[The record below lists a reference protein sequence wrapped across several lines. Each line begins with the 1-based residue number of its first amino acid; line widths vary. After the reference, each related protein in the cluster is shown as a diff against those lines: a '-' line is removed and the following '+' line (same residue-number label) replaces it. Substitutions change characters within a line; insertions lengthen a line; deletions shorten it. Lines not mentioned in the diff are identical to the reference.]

1 MEVTL
6 NTVRTLYWR
15 AASLLVIFS
24 MLLSA
29 TFVFSASPVFA
40 QTEPPVDPETGQPLV
55 LDPDPTLEEVGQA
68 EPETQALMAK
78 VLDEGLVNVIVVLNV
93 PDQPGNTSSRGDGA
107 PDMLYASA
115 QAALMTTLGD
125 ARVDNVYNYRNF
137 PLVTMRVDASAL
149 RALLRNK
156 LVAAVQED
164 HIDTLA
170 LTESTQIVGADQAA
184 SAGLNG
190 AGTTV
195 AIIDTGVQSN
205 HPFMAGKVVN
215 GACFSGGGGYA
226 TSTCP
231 GGAPA
236 AYGVAAGAACTYS
249 DCEHGTHVAGIAAGS
264 SATMN
269 GVASGAS
276 IIAYNVF
283 SWNSSY
289 GLVTYESDYI
299 KALDDVY
306 ALRYSY
312 NIASVNMSLGGGGYT
327 KYCDSVRPATKKA
340 IDRLRKVNI
349 ATVIASG
356 NNGYTTAISAPA
368 CISTAISVGSTDK
381 YDDVSNFSN
390 YDTFLNL
397 LAPGGSIYSSIPGS
411 SYATMSGTSMAAPHV
426 AGAWAVMRQAFPTKS
441 VSSVLSI
448 LKTTGKPIKD
458 WRNGKVKPR
467 ISVADALA
475 KYRKPTVAPNLLDPG
490 NGETLERSTVTLTWS
505 KVPLVSKYKVV
516 IKRNG
521 TTTAVSKMYKASDV
535 CQLSGDT
542 CTIKIPTILKTAMHT
557 WTVQSYSDAGSGPVS
572 LMSTF
577 YTPST
582 PPGAVSLVTPL
593 GFIGYSQPRFEWDEV
608 GSPYAAKYYFKL
620 YKSGKRISSKTYEAT
635 KICSAG
641 HCILP
646 KPSTLKE
653 GAYTWTVQPWNYAG
667 YGLVYSGDFDYHLSN
682 GYSNSFDSNLHGMS
696 TLYPSSYG
704 WWLDSSKLVT
714 YYGANYT
721 WASAKINTSYSNI
734 DISAVMYRDGNPYY
748 SNGIVI
754 RGAPTLGKYDKDWK
768 TGYEFVY
775 VQGGSYS
782 IWKKYGGKAYNI
794 QPWTDTG
801 AINTTGYN
809 TLRVQ
814 AVGAT
819 MRFYINGALVWSG
832 AEHVYGPDLKSG
844 AVGILSAVGDWS
856 EYFDYL
862 YTDSLS
868 TSVPVALALEE
879 EAVSADQL
887 ALNEEAA
894 ANPTGSPAGPNI
906 SMEEYE
912 ALMAVPG
919 DSIADKLQFLQD
931 NGIEKIVPM
940 FEE

>member
-1 MEVTL
+1 MKS
-6 NTVRTLYWR
+6 VRNLYWK
-15 AASLLVIFS
+15 AVSLLVIFS

-29 TFVFSASPVFA
+29 TFVFSASPAFA
-40 QTEPPVDPETGQPLV
+40 QTEPPTDPETGEPLV
-55 LDPDPTLEEVGQA
+55 LDPEETIQEVGQA
-68 EPETQALMAK
+68 EPETQALMDK
-78 VLDEGLVNVIVVLNV
+78 VLEEGNVGVIVVLNV
-93 PDQPGNTSSRGDGA
+93 PDA
-107 PDMLYASA
+107 PDTNTGRGVENPEMIYASA
-115 QAALMTTLGD
+115 QDALMTALGD
-125 ARVDNVYNYRNF
+125 ARVDHVYAYRNF
-137 PLVTMRVDASAL
+137 PMVAMRVDAAAL
-149 RALLRNK
+149 RALQRNR

-170 LTESTQIVGADQAA
+170 LTDSTQIVGADQAA
-184 SAGLNG
+184 SAGFNG
-190 AGTTV
+190 AGATV
-195 AIIDTGVQSN
+195 AIIDTGVQYN

-231 GGAPA
+231 GGASQ
-236 AYGVAAGAACTYS
+236 AYGVAAGAACTRP
-249 DCEHGTHVAGIAAGS
+249 DCEHGTHVAGIAAGN
-264 SATMN
+264 SATMT
-269 GVASGAS
+269 GVASGAN

-283 SWNSSY
+283 SWHSTY

-299 KALDDVY
+299 KALDDLY
-306 ALRYSY
+306 SLRYSY
-312 NIASVNMSLGGGGYT
+312 NIASANMSLGGGGYT

-368 CISTAISVGSTDK
+368 CISTAVSVGSTDK
-381 YDDVSNFSN
+381 SDSVSNFSN
-390 YDTFLNL
+390 YDSFLNL

-441 VSSVLSI
+441 VSSILSI
-448 LKTTGKPIKD
+448 LKTTGRPVKD

-475 KYRKPTVAPNLLDPG
+475 KYRKPTMAPSLLAPA
-490 NGETLERSTVTLTWS
+490 NGETLERSTATLTWS

-521 TTTAVSKMYKASDV
+521 TTTAVSKMYKSSDV
-535 CQLSGDT
+535 CSPFGDT
-542 CTIKIPTILKTAMHT
+542 CSVSIPTILKTAMHT
-557 WTVQSYSDAGSGPVS
+557 WTVQSYSGAGSGPVS
-572 LMSTF
+572 LISTF
-577 YTPST
+577 YTPT
-582 PPGAVSLVTPL
+582 IPPGAVSLATPL

-635 KICSAG
+635 KICSSG
-641 HCILP
+641 HCVLP

-653 GAYTWTVQPWNYAG
+653 GTYTWTVQPWNYAG

-682 GYSNSFDSNLHGMS
+682 GYSNSFDSNMYGM
-696 TLYPSSYG
+696 TMLYPSGYG
-704 WWLDSSKLVT
+704 WWLDASKLVT

-734 DISAVMYRDGNPYY
+734 DISAVMYRDGDPYY

-754 RGAPTLGKYDKDWK
+754 RGTPTLGKYDKDWK
-768 TGYEFVY
+768 TGYQFLY
-775 VQGGSYS
+775 TQNGSFS
-782 IWKKYGGKAYNI
+782 VWKKYSGKLYNI
-794 QPWTDTG
+794 QAWTTTG

-819 MRFYINGALVWSG
+819 MRFYINGTLVWSG

-844 AVGILSAVGDWS
+844 AVGIMSFVPDW
-856 EYFDYL
+856 YDYYDYL
-862 YTDSLS
+862 YTDSLT

-894 ANPTGSPAGPNI
+894 ANPTGSPAGPHI
-906 SMEEYE
+906 SMAEYE
-912 ALMAVPG
+912 ALMSVPG